1 MVGASKGSA
10 RGVGR
15 AAMAAFALL
24 AAGLVYAPSAQA
36 AACPSE
42 AVGGSPVGWVEFDG
56 KQVPIK
62 PVTYPAGGTLAP
74 PKSAKVAGVSKRHRP
89 LLSKQGTT
97 VLTWHV
103 RYGQGCNGSLN
114 ALLDKP
120 VGSTFTIKKR
130 GGGTQVYQITDQTE
144 VLKGRYQPEWFRTQ
158 GSPQLS
164 MFTCSDLR
172 NGKFRKT
179 TALFAVPVDQVSA

>member
-1 MVGASKGSA
+1 MGADRRRA

-15 AAMAAFALL
+15 AALAALALL
-24 AAGLVYAPSAQA
+24 AASLVYAPVAEA
-36 AACPSE
+36 GRCPSE

-56 KQVPIK
+56 KKVPIK

-74 PKSAKVAGVSKRHRP
+74 PKSAKVAGVSRRHRP

-103 RYGQGCNGSLN
+103 RYGQGCFGSLN
-114 ALLDKP
+114 ALLNKP
-120 VGSTFTIKKR
+120 VGSTFTVTKR
-130 GGGTQVYQITDQTE
+130 GGGSQVYEITDQTT
-144 VLKGRYQPEWFRTQ
+144 VVKGRYQPEWFRTQ

-179 TALFAVPVDQVSA
+179 TALFAVPISQASA

>member
-1 MVGASKGSA
+1 MGLQQVKLSPD
-10 RGVGR
+10 R
-15 AAMAAFALL
+15 AA
-24 AAGLVYAPSAQA
+24 
-36 AACPSE
+36 
-42 AVGGSPVGWVEFDG
+42 D
-56 KQVPIK
+56 
-62 PVTYPAGGTLAP
+62 

-97 VLTWHV
+97 VLTWHI
-103 RYGQGCNGSLN
+103 RYGQGCYGSLN

-120 VGSTFTIKKR
+120 VGSTFTITKK
-130 GGGTQVYQITDQTE
+130 GGGSQVYEITDQTE
-144 VLKGRYQPEWFRTQ
+144 VVKGRYQAEWFRTQ

-179 TALFAVPVDQVSA
+179 TALFAVPVNEAVA

>member
-1 MVGASKGSA
+1 MGANRGPA
-10 RGVGR
+10 RGVGL
-15 AAMAAFALL
+15 AAIAALALL
-24 AAGLVYAPSAQA
+24 AAGFVYAPSAQA

-74 PKSAKVAGVSKRHRP
+74 PKSAKVAGVSKRHQP